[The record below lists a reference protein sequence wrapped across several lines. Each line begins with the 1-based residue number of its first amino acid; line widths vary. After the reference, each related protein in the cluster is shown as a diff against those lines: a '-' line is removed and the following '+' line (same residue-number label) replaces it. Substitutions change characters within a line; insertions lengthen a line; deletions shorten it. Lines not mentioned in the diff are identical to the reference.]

1 MKWFPPRIE
10 HCRSISGCYS
20 VLFLALAGLNSGC
33 TTLPAMRSLSAT
45 TASSTLPADVSLA
58 AQIPQS
64 AKPRVAPDFD
74 LLPSP
79 VKAVPVQAAPAV
91 AVVGIPAVTPL
102 YVGSPNVGSPQV
114 GSPQVGS
121 IVAPKP
127 ADVSVKRDNPTAPIA
142 AVEKAAEITASKA
155 AVAAVENPKTEISKA
170 AAAVPANPAQQV
182 AKPAVP
188 TVAVPAKVAMREP
201 EGPDAPKIELPR
213 TDVAQAAAPQSGAS
227 QSGANQSGANQSK
240 SNAAKATEAKPKG
253 VLVNPPKPFGWE
265 RDGKSTGGRSFLT
278 VSAGHDG
285 YRTLVVGSVGGND
298 PAALELVEMLARRLH
313 DDSVILGGFE
323 CTVLRTLN
331 PDGEANHKYLN
342 QNGQYVND
350 FFPKSGEKL
359 SADQPVEVAYLLKQL
374 KERQP
379 QRVVHVRTVKGANG
393 LIASSESCLPAAKEA
408 AEWVK
413 FRLVKL
419 PENGRS
425 SSTMERY
432 ISTTGSSDML
442 TFAFPETT
450 PRTELWDRYGDT
462 LLNLLLGEDNATR
475 ELARKQSQQSSAD
488 RRNQSP

>member
-45 TASSTLPADVSLA
+45 TASSTMPADVSLT

-64 AKPRVAPDFD
+64 AKPLVAPDFD

-79 VKAVPVQAAPAV
+79 VQAVPVQAAPPA
-91 AVVGIPAVTPL
+91 AVVGIPAVTPPHA
-102 YVGSPNVGSPQV
+102 GSPH
-114 GSPQVGS
+114 VGS

-127 ADVSVKRDNPTAPIA
+127 ADVLVKQDNPTAPIA
-142 AVEKAAEITASKA
+142 VVEKAAEILASKA
-155 AVAAVENPKTEISKA
+155 AVAAAETPKTEISKA
-170 AAAVPANPAQQV
+170 AAAVPANSAQEV

-188 TVAVPAKVAMREP
+188 AEAVPAKIAMREP
-201 EGPDAPKIELPR
+201 AGSDAPKTELPR
-213 TDVAQAAAPQSGAS
+213 TDVTQAVPPQSGS
-227 QSGANQSGANQSK
+227 TQSK

-265 RDGKSTGGRSFLT
+265 RDGKSTGGRPFLT

-313 DDSVILGGFE
+313 NDSVILGGFE

-350 FFPKSGEKL
+350 FFPKSGEK
-359 SADQPVEVAYLLKQL
+359 SPADQPAEVAYLLKQL

-413 FRLVKL
+413 FRLVRL